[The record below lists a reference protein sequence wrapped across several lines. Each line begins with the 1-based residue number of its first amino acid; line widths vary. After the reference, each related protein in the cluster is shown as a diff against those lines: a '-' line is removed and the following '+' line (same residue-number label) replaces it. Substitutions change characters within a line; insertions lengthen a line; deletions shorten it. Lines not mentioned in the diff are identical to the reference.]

1 MPNWLEGVVKFRGK
15 YNDLKN
21 FLEKELIEVDMDFT
35 QNPPVSII
43 SNQVTTDEY
52 GDIQGISNSNT
63 WFKTFRR
70 AYIDEMWSC
79 SIYED
84 DGNSDSDKIFCAN
97 VKSAWDLTIDEVLEV
112 ANLYHIDVKGHM
124 FESGMCFER
133 DFEVDR
139 NGNIIKNLDIKHDD
153 YDWDSINPLIGG

>member
-1 MPNWLEGVVKFRGK
+1 MPNWVEGIVKFRGK
-15 YNDLKN
+15 YNDLKE
-21 FLEKELIEVDMDFT
+21 FLEKELIEVDMDYT
-35 QNPPVSII
+35 QNPIQSVVSH
-43 SNQVTTDEY
+43 NVTIDEY
-52 GDIQGISNSNT
+52 GDLQGISNSNT

-70 AYIDEMWSC
+70 AYISEMWSC
-79 SIYED
+79 SIYEGEND
-84 DGNSDSDKIFCAN
+84 DDKFFCAN
-97 VKSAWDLTIDEVLEV
+97 VKSAWDLDINEVLEV
-112 ANLYHIDVKGHM
+112 ANLYHIDIKGYM

>member
-1 MPNWLEGVVKFRGK
+1 MSNWLEGVVKFRGK
-15 YNDLKN
+15 YNDIKK
-21 FLEKELIEVDMDFT
+21 FLEEELIEVDMDFT
-35 QNPPVSII
+35 QDPPVSII
-43 SNQVTTDEY
+43 SNNVTTDEY
-52 GDIQGISNSNT
+52 GDIQGISVSNT

-84 DGNSDSDKIFCAN
+84 DDNSDSDKIFCAN

-124 FESGMCFER
+124 FECGMCFER

-139 NGNIIKNLDIKHDD
+139 NGSIIKDDTIKHDD
-153 YDWDSINPLIGG
+153 YEWDSINPLIGG

>member
-1 MPNWLEGVVKFRGK
+1 MPNWVEGVVKFRGK
-15 YNDLKN
+15 YNDLKR
-21 FLEKELIEVDMDFT
+21 FLEEELIEVNMDFT
-35 QNPPVSII
+35 QNPPISII

-63 WFKTFRR
+63 WFKTFER

-84 DGNSDSDKIFCAN
+84 DSSEDKIFCAN
-97 VKSAWDLTIDEVLEV
+97 VKSAWDLTIAEVQAV
-112 ANLYHIDVKGHM
+112 ANLYHLDVKGYM

-153 YDWDSINPLIGG
+153 YDWDSINPLLGG

>member
-15 YNDLKN
+15 YNNIKK
-21 FLEKELIEVDMDFT
+21 FLEEELIEVDMDFT
-35 QNPPVSII
+35 QDPPVSII
-43 SNQVTTDEY
+43 SNSVTTDEY
-52 GDIQGISNSNT
+52 GDIQGISVSNT

-70 AYIDEMWSC
+70 AYISEMWSY

-84 DGNSDSDKIFCAN
+84 DGSKDKIFCAN
-97 VKSAWDLTIDEVLEV
+97 VKSAWNLSIEEVLEV
-112 ANLYHIDVKGHM
+112 AKLYHIDIKGHM

-139 NGNIIKNLDIKHDD
+139 NGNILKDEDIEHNN
-153 YDWDSINPLIGG
+153 YTWDSLNPLIGG